1 MRKRDLEDQIQI
13 GMRMNAV
20 KGIHLGFDPT
30 EHKIGSN
37 YRFTSYADI
46 LKIGEIPRKSS
57 Q

>member
-37 YRFTSYADI
+37 YRFTSYAII
-46 LKIGEIPRKSS
+46 LKIGKIPRKSS
-57 Q
+57 R